1 MRAAGALQTPAEY
14 KESPGGNAR
23 RQKIPQVSRPTPPFR
38 TVRGFLRPGGEYGKL
53 AAPSIR
59 SFDYRLRMTRSPF
72 RRLAFGTLRRLLYL
86 WVRSETINQS
96 AFTLKLDRSKPVL
109 YVLQQPSAS
118 DLAVVD
124 RECTKA
130 GLPRPVLPVA
140 VGDTLEPAAF
150 FYLTP
155 EPGWFGG
162 QDKRGTSPTLVRVL
176 DAIQQHAVDD
186 AQIIPVTVFWG
197 QSPDRETS
205 PWKLLFADSWAVTGR
220 LRKLVSILILGRK
233 TRVQFSA
240 PIHLRE
246 LIAQGKGPERTQ
258 RMVQRILR
266 VHFRNQKTAVIGPDL
281 SHRRNLVKGLVHSDL
296 VRQAIA
302 EEAEREKISPAKAE
316 AQALKYGNEIA
327 SDFAYTAIRF
337 LEVVLSWFWNK
348 LYEGIKVNHIEGVQD
363 IAQGHEVIYVP
374 CHRSHIDYL
383 LLSYLLFRN
392 GLTPPH
398 IAAGI
403 NLNMPVIGGLLRRGG
418 AFFMRRTFKGNPL
431 YTAVFNE
438 YLHTLFSR
446 GFPVEYFVEGG
457 RSRTG
462 RMLHP
467 KTGMLAITL
476 RSFLRS
482 SRLPV
487 VFVPV
492 YIGYERVLEGRTYLG
507 ELRGASKKKESI
519 FDIFKVIG
527 ALKLRF
533 GSVAV
538 NFGEPI
544 KLAEFLDQE
553 QPDWREQEL
562 GPQFRPQWL
571 NETTNRLA
579 TRVARHLNDAAAIN
593 PVNLV
598 ALALLSTSRLALDE
612 RALTRVLDLYLAL
625 LRAVPYSPHATLPEG
640 DGQALIQYVQS
651 MNLLAEQKDALGKI
665 LYLDEQNAVL
675 MTYYRNNVLHIFAL
689 PALLA
694 SFFQSS
700 GRSSREQILRY
711 TRALYPYLQAELFI
725 RWNLDELDAVVDQW
739 LAAFVEQGLLKFE
752 NDTYVR
758 PAPSSRQFVLLTLLS
773 RAIAQTLQRFYMA
786 IALLLNAGQNQLTA
800 EELEDLCT
808 VMAQRLSILHGLN
821 APEFFDKS
829 LFRHF
834 IQTLLDQ
841 RVLRQ
846 DDAGK
851 LSYHPALGDLAEG
864 AAKRV
869 LPAEIRLSIRQVAL
883 ERQGEAEAEAPVD
896 AP

>member
-1 MRAAGALQTPAEY
+1 
-14 KESPGGNAR
+14 
-23 RQKIPQVSRPTPPFR
+23 
-38 TVRGFLRPGGEYGKL
+38 
-53 AAPSIR
+53 
-59 SFDYRLRMTRSPF
+59 MTRSPL
-72 RRLAFGTLRRLLYL
+72 RRLVFGTLHRLLYL

-96 AFTLKLDRSKPVL
+96 AFTLKLDRSKPVF
-109 YVLQQPSAS
+109 YVLQLPSLS

-124 RECTKA
+124 AECRKA

-140 VGDTLEPAAF
+140 VGDLLEPAAF

-155 EPGWFGG
+155 EPDWLGR
-162 QDKRGTSPTLVRVL
+162 QDKRGVSPTLQRLVGAL
-176 DAIQQHAVDD
+176 SQHAVDD
-186 AQIIPVTVFWG
+186 AQIVPVSVFWG

-220 LRKLVSILILGRK
+220 LRRLVSILILGRK
-233 TRVQFSA
+233 TRVQFST
-240 PIHLRE
+240 PIHLRTLVE
-246 LIAQGKGPERTQ
+246 QDKGHERTL

-266 VHFRNQKTAVIGPDL
+266 VHFRNQKAAVIGPDV
-281 SHRRNLVKGLVHSDL
+281 SHRRNLVKGLVHGPQ
-296 VRQAIA
+296 VRQAILD
-302 EEAEREKISPAKAE
+302 EAERENITLEKAE
-316 AQALKYGNEIA
+316 SQALRYGNEIA
-327 SDFAYTAIRF
+327 SDYAYTAIRF
-337 LEVVLSWFWNK
+337 LELVLSWFWNK
-348 LYEGIKVNHIEGVQD
+348 IYDGIKVNHIEGVQD
-363 IAQGHEVIYVP
+363 VAQGHEVIYVP

-438 YLHTLFSR
+438 YLHTLFSK

-462 RMLHP
+462 RMLQP

-482 SRLPV
+482 NRLPV

-527 ALKLRF
+527 ALKQRF
-533 GSVAV
+533 GQVWV

-544 KLAEFLDQE
+544 KLAEFLDAE
-553 QPDWREQEL
+553 QPDWRAQDY
-562 GPQFRPQWL
+562 GSQFRPDWL
-571 NETTNRLA
+571 NGATNRLGA
-579 TRVARHLNDAAAIN
+579 RVAQHLNEAAAIN

-598 ALALLSTSRLALDE
+598 ALALLSTSKLALDD
-612 RALTRVLDLYLAL
+612 RALARVLDLYLAL
-625 LRAVPYSPHATLPEG
+625 LRKVPYSPHTTLPEG
-640 DGQALIQYVQS
+640 NGQALIEYVQK
-651 MNLLAEQKDALGKI
+651 MELLAEQSDALGKI

-700 GRSSREQILRY
+700 ARMSREQILRF
-711 TRALYPYLQAELFI
+711 TKALYPYLQSELFI
-725 RWNLDELDAVVDQW
+725 RWELDELDAVVDQW
-739 LAAFVEQGLLKFE
+739 LAAFVEQGLLKNE
-752 NDTYVR
+752 GDVYVR
-758 PAPSSRQFVLLTLLS
+758 PAPSSREFVLLTLLA
-773 RAIAQTLQRFYMA
+773 RAIVQTLQRFYMA
-786 IALLLNAGQNQLTA
+786 TALLLNAGQNAISA

-834 IQTLLDQ
+834 IQTLQDQ
-841 RVLRQ
+841 GVLRQ
-846 DDAGK
+846 DAAGK
-851 LSYHPALGDLAEG
+851 LSHHPLLSELAEG

-869 LPAEIRLSIRQVAL
+869 LPAEIRLSIRQVAMDRN
-883 ERQGEAEAEAPVD
+883 EDVAEPV
-896 AP
+896 

>member
-1 MRAAGALQTPAEY
+1 
-14 KESPGGNAR
+14 
-23 RQKIPQVSRPTPPFR
+23 
-38 TVRGFLRPGGEYGKL
+38 
-53 AAPSIR
+53 
-59 SFDYRLRMTRSPF
+59 MTRSPL
-72 RRLAFGTLRRLLYL
+72 RRLVFGTLHRLLYL

-96 AFTLKLDRSKPVL
+96 AFTLKLDRSKPVF
-109 YVLQQPSAS
+109 YVLQLPSLS

-124 RECTKA
+124 AECRKA

-140 VGDTLEPAAF
+140 VGDLLEPAAF

-155 EPGWFGG
+155 EPDWLGR
-162 QDKRGTSPTLVRVL
+162 QDKRGVSPTLQRLVGAL
-176 DAIQQHAVDD
+176 SQHAVDD
-186 AQIIPVTVFWG
+186 AQIVPVSVFWG

-220 LRKLVSILILGRK
+220 LRRLVSILILGRK
-233 TRVQFSA
+233 TRVQFST
-240 PIHLRE
+240 PIHLRTLVE
-246 LIAQGKGPERTQ
+246 QDKGHERTL

-266 VHFRNQKTAVIGPDL
+266 VHFRNQKAAVIGPDV
-281 SHRRNLVKGLVHSDL
+281 SHRRNLVKGLVHGPQ
-296 VRQAIA
+296 VRQAILD
-302 EEAEREKISPAKAE
+302 EAERENITLEKAE
-316 AQALKYGNEIA
+316 SQALRYGNEIA
-327 SDFAYTAIRF
+327 SDYAYTAIRF
-337 LEVVLSWFWNK
+337 LELVLSWFWNK
-348 LYEGIKVNHIEGVQD
+348 IYDGIKVNHIEGVQD
-363 IAQGHEVIYVP
+363 VAQGHEVIYVP

-403 NLNMPVIGGLLRRGG
+403 NLNMPLIGGLLRRGG

-438 YLHTLFSR
+438 YLHTLFSK

-462 RMLHP
+462 RMLQP
-467 KTGMLAITL
+467 KTGMLAITM

-482 SRLPV
+482 NRLPV

-527 ALKLRF
+527 ALKQRF
-533 GSVAV
+533 GHVWV

-544 KLAEFLDQE
+544 KLAEFLDSE
-553 QPDWREQEL
+553 QPDWRSQDY
-562 GPQFRPQWL
+562 GNQFRPDWL
-571 NETTNRLA
+571 NSATNRLG
-579 TRVARHLNDAAAIN
+579 TRVARHLNEAAAIN

-598 ALALLSTSRLALDE
+598 ALALLSTSKLALDE
-612 RALTRVLDLYLAL
+612 RALARVLDLYLAL
-625 LRAVPYSPHATLPEG
+625 LRSVPYSPHTTLPEG
-640 DGQALIQYVQS
+640 NGQALIEYVQR
-651 MNLLAEQKDALGKI
+651 MELLAEQSDALGKI

-700 GRSSREQILRY
+700 ARMSREQILRF
-711 TRALYPYLQAELFI
+711 TKALYPYLQSELFI
-725 RWNLDELDAVVDQW
+725 RWELDELDAVVDQW
-739 LAAFVEQGLLKFE
+739 LAAFVEQGLLKNE
-752 NDTYVR
+752 GDVYVR
-758 PAPSSRQFVLLTLLS
+758 PAPSSREFVLLTLLA
-773 RAIAQTLQRFYMA
+773 RAIVQTLQRFYMA
-786 IALLLNAGQNQLTA
+786 TALLLNAGQNAISA

-834 IQTLLDQ
+834 IQTLQDQ
-841 RVLRQ
+841 GVLRQ
-846 DDAGK
+846 DAAGK
-851 LSYHPALGDLAEG
+851 LSHHPLLSELAEG

-869 LPAEIRLSIRQVAL
+869 LPAEIRLSIRQVAMDRN
-883 ERQGEAEAEAPVD
+883 EDVAEPV
-896 AP
+896 

>member
-1 MRAAGALQTPAEY
+1 
-14 KESPGGNAR
+14 
-23 RQKIPQVSRPTPPFR
+23 
-38 TVRGFLRPGGEYGKL
+38 
-53 AAPSIR
+53 
-59 SFDYRLRMTRSPF
+59 MTRSPLH
-72 RRLAFGTLRRLLYL
+72 RLVFGAVRRLLYL
-86 WVRSETINQS
+86 WVRSETINES
-96 AFTLKLDRSKPVL
+96 SYTLNLDRSRPVF
-109 YVLQQPSAS
+109 YVLQSPSLS
-118 DLAVVD
+118 DLAVID

-140 VGDTLEPAAF
+140 VGNLLEPSAF

-155 EPGWFGG
+155 EPDWLGRH
-162 QDKRGTSPTLVRVL
+162 DKRGAPPTLARLVAAL
-176 DAIQQHAVDD
+176 AQNAGED
-186 AQIIPVTVFWG
+186 AQVIPVSVFWG
-197 QSPDRETS
+197 QTPASESS

-220 LRKLVSILILGRK
+220 LRRLVTILILGRK

-246 LIAQGKGPERTQ
+246 LVDQNKGHERTV
-258 RMVQRILR
+258 RMAQRILR
-266 VHFRNQKTAVIGPDL
+266 VHFRNLKAAVIGPDI
-281 SHRRNLVKGLVHSDL
+281 SHRRNLVKGLVRDPM
-296 VRQAIA
+296 VRQAISD
-302 EEAEREKISPAKAE
+302 EAERENIPLAKAE
-316 AQALKYGNEIA
+316 AQALRYGNEIA
-327 SDFAYTAIRF
+327 SDYTYTAIRF
-337 LEVVLSWFWNK
+337 MEVVLSWFWNK
-348 LYEGIKVNHIEGVQD
+348 IYDGIKVNNIEGVKD
-363 IAQGHEVIYVP
+363 VAQGNEIIYVP

-392 GLTPPH
+392 GLTTPH

-403 NLNMPVIGGLLRRGG
+403 NLNMPVVGSLLRRGG

-438 YLHTLFSR
+438 YLHTLFTK

-462 RMLHP
+462 RMLQP

-482 SRLPV
+482 SRTPI

-527 ALKLRF
+527 AFKQRF
-533 GSVAV
+533 GQVAV

-544 KLAEFLDQE
+544 RLAEFLDQQ
-553 QPDWREQEL
+553 QPDWRSQAL
-562 GPQFRPQWL
+562 GPQFKPAWL
-571 NETTNRLA
+571 NQA
-579 TRVARHLNDAAAIN
+579 THKLGSMVARHLNEAAAVN

-598 ALALLSTSRLALDE
+598 ALALLSTSKHALDD
-612 RALTRVLDLYLAL
+612 RALARVLDLYLAL
-625 LRAVPYSPHATLPEG
+625 LRKVPYSPHTTLPEG
-640 DGQALIQYVQS
+640 DGKALIQHVRDMS
-651 MNLLAEQKDALGKI
+651 LLAEQKDALGRI

-694 SFFQSS
+694 SFFQSTS
-700 GRSSREQILRY
+700 RMSREQILRY
-711 TRALYPYLQAELFI
+711 TQALYPYLQAELFI
-725 RWNLDELDAVVDQW
+725 RWPAEQLEEVVDQW
-739 LAAFVEQGLLKFE
+739 LQALVEQGLLRFE
-752 NDTYVR
+752 NDVYLR
-758 PAPSSRQFVLLTLLS
+758 PAPSSRHFVLLTLLS
-773 RAIAQTLQRFYMA
+773 RTVAQTLQRFYMA
-786 IALLLNAGQNQLTA
+786 TSLLLNAGQHSLSA

-808 VMAQRLSILHGLN
+808 VMAQRISILHGLN

-841 RVLRQ
+841 GVVRR
-846 DDAGK
+846 DEAGK
-851 LSYHPALGDLAEG
+851 LSHHPMLGELAEG

-883 ERQGEAEAEAPVD
+883 QRDEDLAELG
-896 AP
+896 

>member
-1 MRAAGALQTPAEY
+1 MTH
-14 KESPGGNAR
+14 SP
-23 RQKIPQVSRPTPPFR
+23 
-38 TVRGFLRPGGEYGKL
+38 L
-53 AAPSIR
+53 
-59 SFDYRLRMTRSPF
+59 
-72 RRLAFGTLRRLLYL
+72 RRLIFGALRRLLYL

-96 AFTLKLDRSKPVL
+96 SFTLNLDRSRPVF
-109 YVLQQPSAS
+109 YAIQSPSLT
-118 DLAVVD
+118 DLAVLD
-124 RECTKA
+124 KECTKA

-140 VGDTLEPAAF
+140 VGDLMEPAAF

-155 EPGWFGG
+155 EPDWLGR
-162 QDKRGTSPTLVRVL
+162 QYKRGAPPTLSRLVNVVS
-176 DAIQQHAVDD
+176 QHPGED
-186 AQIIPVTVFWG
+186 AQIIPVSVFWG
-197 QSPDRETS
+197 QSPASESS

-220 LRKLVSILILGRK
+220 LRRLLTILILGRK

-246 LIAQGKGPERTQ
+246 LVDHNKGHERTVRMAQ
-258 RMVQRILR
+258 RLLR
-266 VHFRNQKTAVIGPDL
+266 VHFRNLKSAVIGPDI
-281 SHRRNLVKGLVHSDL
+281 SHRRNLVKGLVHDPL
-296 VRQAIA
+296 VRQAILD
-302 EEAEREKISPAKAE
+302 EAEREKIPVAKAE
-316 AQALKYGNEIA
+316 ATALKYGNEIA
-327 SDFAYTAIRF
+327 SDYTYTAIRF

-348 LYEGIKVNHIEGVQD
+348 IYDGIKVSHIEQVQG
-363 IAQGHEVIYVP
+363 IAPGHEVIYVP

-438 YLHTLFSR
+438 YLHTLFTK

-462 RMLHP
+462 RMLQP

-482 SRLPV
+482 SRTPI

-519 FDIFKVIG
+519 FDIFKVLG
-527 ALKLRF
+527 ALKQRF
-533 GSVAV
+533 GQVSV

-544 KLAEFLDQE
+544 RLNQFLDQQ
-553 QPDWREQEL
+553 QPGWREQQL
-562 GPQFRPQWL
+562 APQFRPAWL
-571 NETTNRLA
+571 NETTSRLGEK
-579 TRVARHLNDAAAIN
+579 VARHLNEAAAIN

-612 RALTRVLDLYLAL
+612 RALTRVLDLYLTL
-625 LRAVPYSPHATLPEG
+625 LRQVPYSPHTTLPEG
-640 DGQALIQYVQS
+640 DGLALIGHVRS
-651 MNLLAEQKDALGKI
+651 MDLLAEQRDALGRI

-700 GRSSREQILRY
+700 SRMSRELILKY
-711 TRALYPYLQAELFI
+711 TRALYPYLQSELFI
-725 RWNLDELDAVVDQW
+725 RWELDELDAVVDQW
-739 LAAFVEQGLLKFE
+739 LEAFVEQGLLRKE
-752 NDTYVR
+752 NDVYLR
-758 PAPSSRQFVLLTLLS
+758 PAPSSRQFVLLTLLA
-773 RAIAQTLQRFYMA
+773 RAITQTLQRFYMA
-786 IALLLNAGQNQLTA
+786 TSLLLNSGQNSLSA
-800 EELEDLCT
+800 EGLEDLC
-808 VMAQRLSILHGLN
+808 VMMAQRLSILHGLN
-821 APEFFDKS
+821 APEFFDKT

-834 IQTLLDQ
+834 IQTLLQ
-841 RVLRQ
+841 QGVLHADGQ
-846 DDAGK
+846 GK
-851 LSYHPALGDLAEG
+851 LGYHDKLGELAEG
-864 AAKRV
+864 VAKRV
-869 LPAEIRLSIRQVAL
+869 LSAELRLSIRQVAL
-883 ERQGEAEAEAPVD
+883 HRDDGLETSTL
-896 AP
+896 

>member
-1 MRAAGALQTPAEY
+1 MPRY
-14 KESPGGNAR
+14 
-23 RQKIPQVSRPTPPFR
+23 
-38 TVRGFLRPGGEYGKL
+38 
-53 AAPSIR
+53 
-59 SFDYRLRMTRSPF
+59 PF
-72 RRLAFGTLRRLLYL
+72 RRFGFGALRRLLYL
-86 WVRSETINQS
+86 CVRSETINQS
-96 AFTLKLDRSKPVL
+96 SFSLKIDRSKPVL
-109 YVLQQPSAS
+109 YVLQQPSVS

-124 RECTKA
+124 TECRKA
-130 GLPRPVLPVA
+130 GLPRPVMPVA
-140 VGDTLEPAAF
+140 VGESIEPAAF

-155 EPGWFGG
+155 EPDWLGR
-162 QDKRGTSPTLVRVL
+162 QDKRGAPPALVRAL
-176 DAIQQHAVDD
+176 NAIGQNGIDD
-186 AQIIPVTVFWG
+186 VQIVPVSVFWG
-197 QSPDRETS
+197 QSPDSEKS
-205 PWKLLFADSWAVTGR
+205 AWKLLFADNWAVTGR
-220 LRKLVSILILGRK
+220 LRKLARILILGRK

-246 LIAQGKGPERTQ
+246 LVEQDKGHARTL

-281 SHRRNLVKGLVHSDL
+281 SHRRTLVKGLLRAPL
-296 VRQAIA
+296 VRQAIQ
-302 EEAEREKISPAKAE
+302 EECEAQKISQEKAE
-316 AQALKYGNEIA
+316 ATALRYANEIA
-327 SDFAYTAIRF
+327 ADVSYPVIRF
-337 LEVVLSWFWNK
+337 LEVTLTWFWNK
-348 LYEGIKVNHIEGVQD
+348 LYEGVKVNHIERVQD
-363 IAQGHEVIYVP
+363 VAQGHEIVYVP

-403 NLNMPVIGGLLRRGG
+403 NLNMPIVGSILRRGG
-418 AFFMRRTFKGNPL
+418 AFFMRRSFKGNQL

-446 GFPVEYFVEGG
+446 GFSTEYFVEGG

-467 KTGMLAITL
+467 RTGMLAITL
-476 RSFLRS
+476 RSFLRD
-482 SRLPV
+482 SRRPI

-507 ELRGASKKKESI
+507 ELRGAAKKKESI

-527 ALKLRF
+527 ALKQRF
-533 GSVAV
+533 GQVWV

-544 KLAEFLDQE
+544 HLEQFLDQQ
-553 QPDWREQEL
+553 QPDWRQQEL
-562 GPQFRPQWL
+562 GPEFRPAWL
-571 NETTNRLA
+571 SGATNHLA
-579 TRVARHLNDAAAIN
+579 RDVARHLNDAAAIN

-598 ALALLSTSRLALDE
+598 ALALLSTTRLALDE
-612 RALTRVLDLYLAL
+612 TALARVIDLYLGL
-625 LRAVPYSPHATLPEG
+625 LRKVPYSPSATLPEG
-640 DGQALIQYVQS
+640 DGQQQIEYVKS
-651 MNLLAEQKDALGKI
+651 MNLLSEQKDALGRI
-665 LYLDEQNAVL
+665 CYLDEQNAVL

-689 PALLA
+689 PALIA
-694 SFFQSS
+694 CFFQNS
-700 GRSSREQILRY
+700 GRISREQLLRY

-739 LAAFVEQGLLKFE
+739 LQALVAAELLKQE
-752 NDTYVR
+752 NDTFIR
-758 PAPSSRQFVLLTLLS
+758 PAPSSRQYVLLTLLA

-786 IALLLNAGQNQLTA
+786 ISLVLNAGQKQLTA
-800 EELEDLCT
+800 EELENLCT

-834 IQTLLDQ
+834 IQTLLDED
-841 RVLRQ
+841 VLRK
-846 DDAGK
+846 DEHGK
-851 LSYHPALGDLAEG
+851 LSFHELLGELAEG

-883 ERQGEAEAEAPVD
+883 EQPNPTTPAEQPAGMPGN
-896 AP
+896 

>member
-1 MRAAGALQTPAEY
+1 
-14 KESPGGNAR
+14 
-23 RQKIPQVSRPTPPFR
+23 
-38 TVRGFLRPGGEYGKL
+38 
-53 AAPSIR
+53 
-59 SFDYRLRMTRSPF
+59 MTRSPF

-140 VGDTLEPAAF
+140 VGDSLEPAAF

-281 SHRRNLVKGLVHSDL
+281 SHRRNLVKGLVHAPL

-431 YTAVFNE
+431 YTSVFNE

-482 SRLPV
+482 SRLPI

-544 KLAEFLDQE
+544 KLAEFLDQQ
-553 QPDWREQEL
+553 QPDWRAQEL
-562 GPQFRPQWL
+562 GPQFRPAWL
-571 NETTNRLA
+571 NDTTNRLA
-579 TRVARHLNDAAAIN
+579 VRIARHLNDAAAIN

-651 MNLLAEQKDALGKI
+651 MDLLAEQKDALGKI

-689 PALLA
+689 PGLLA

-739 LAAFVEQGLLKFE
+739 LAAFVEQGLLKVE
-752 NDTYVR
+752 NDVYVR
-758 PAPSSRQFVLLTLLS
+758 PAPSSRQFVLLTLMS

-800 EELEDLCT
+800 EELENLCT

-821 APEFFDKS
+821 APEFFDKT

-846 DDAGK
+846 DEAGK
-851 LSYHPALGDLAEG
+851 LSYHPELGDLAEG

-869 LPAEIRLSIRQVAL
+869 LTAEIRLSIRQVAL
-883 ERQGEAEAEAPVD
+883 ERQTDEAPQDEPPAEAS
-896 AP
+896 

>member
-1 MRAAGALQTPAEY
+1 
-14 KESPGGNAR
+14 
-23 RQKIPQVSRPTPPFR
+23 
-38 TVRGFLRPGGEYGKL
+38 
-53 AAPSIR
+53 
-59 SFDYRLRMTRSPF
+59 MTRSPL
-72 RRLAFGTLRRLLYL
+72 RRLVFGTLRRLLYL

-96 AFTLKLDRSKPVL
+96 SLTLNLDRSRPVF
-109 YVLQQPSAS
+109 YVLQNPSQT

-124 RECTKA
+124 TECSKA
-130 GLPRPVLPVA
+130 GLPRPVLPVS
-140 VGDTLEPAAF
+140 VGNLVEPAAF

-155 EPGWFGG
+155 APDWLGR
-162 QDKRGTSPTLVRVL
+162 QDKRGAPPTLTRLVSAL
-176 DAIQQHAVDD
+176 SQNAAED
-186 AQIIPVTVFWG
+186 AQIIPVSVFWG
-197 QSPDRETS
+197 QSPDSESS

-220 LRKLVSILILGRK
+220 LRRLLSIIVLGRK

-246 LIAQGKGPERTQ
+246 LIDHNKGHERTV
-258 RMVQRILR
+258 RMAQRILR
-266 VHFRNQKTAVIGPDL
+266 VHLRNLKAAVIGPDI
-281 SHRRNLVKGLVHSDL
+281 SHRRNLVKGLLNQPL
-296 VRQAIA
+296 VRQAILD
-302 EEAEREKISPAKAE
+302 EAERENISPEKAK
-316 AQALKYGNEIA
+316 AQALRYGNEIA
-327 SDFAYTAIRF
+327 SDYTYTAIRF

-348 LYEGIKVNHIEGVQD
+348 IYDGIKVNHIEGVQQV
-363 IAQGHEVIYVP
+363 AQGHEVIYVP

-403 NLNMPVIGGLLRRGG
+403 NLNMPLIGGLLRRGG

-431 YTAVFNE
+431 YTSVFNE
-438 YLHTLFSR
+438 YLHTLFTK

-462 RMLHP
+462 RMLQP

-476 RSFLRS
+476 RSYLRS
-482 SRLPV
+482 SRMPI
-487 VFVPV
+487 VFIPV

-527 ALKLRF
+527 ALKQRF
-533 GSVAV
+533 GQVAV

-544 KLAEFLDQE
+544 KLAQFLDSE
-553 QPDWREQEL
+553 QPDWRQQAL
-562 GPQFRPQWL
+562 GPQFKPAWL
-571 NETTNRLA
+571 NATTHRLGQK
-579 TRVARHLNDAAAIN
+579 VAQHLNEAAAIN

-598 ALALLSTSRLALDE
+598 ALALLSTSRLALD
-612 RALTRVLDLYLAL
+612 RAMSRVLDLYLAL
-625 LRAVPYSPHATLPEG
+625 LRKVPYSPHTTLPEG
-640 DGQALIQYVQS
+640 DGRTLIEHVKD
-651 MNLLAEQKDALGKI
+651 MNLLSEQSDALGKI

-689 PALLA
+689 PSLLA
-694 SFFQSS
+694 SFFQSAS
-700 GRSSREQILRY
+700 RMSREQILRY

-725 RWNLDELDAVVDQW
+725 RWPLDELDAVIDQW
-739 LAAFVEQGLLKFE
+739 LEAFVEQGLLRFE
-752 NDTYVR
+752 NDVYLR
-758 PAPSSRQFVLLTLLS
+758 PAPSSRHFVLLTLLS
-773 RAIAQTLQRFYMA
+773 KSIAQTLQRFYMTVS
-786 IALLLNAGQNQLTA
+786 LLLNSGQNSVTA
-800 EELEDLCT
+800 EDLEDLCT

-834 IQTLLDQ
+834 IQTMLDLD
-841 RVLRQ
+841 VLKR
-846 DDAGK
+846 DEAGK
-851 LSYHPALGDLAEG
+851 LGYHELLGELAEG

-883 ERQGEAEAEAPVD
+883 HRSED
-896 AP
+896 AADQVALVAKTD